1 MELEIDPSGIT
12 LTNTYTNTN
21 TVSIDSSNIDI
32 SGNHKITL
40 NDTNGITVNSLT
52 IQPTNTLG
60 SATNVTI
67 DEISHLSGVT
77 SNIQT
82 QINNIIDGAPGVL
95 DTLNELATAINGD
108 AAFAT
113 TITTSIDSKVS
124 KTGDETIS
132 GNKTF
137 SGDINFTGELTQNGS
152 AISGGGTA
160 DNVSSTV
167 NYTTYAYPPTLSLYG
182 TGNVFNNWD
191 GRQNTS
197 YGSVSLVGS
206 QTNGGFGWKVRF
218 SGDGLR
224 LAISEPYYD
233 GNQGRV
239 RVYNIA
245 QYGSASYG
253 GNNIISQYGNDIPAE
268 VNSQN
273 YSGFGLAI
281 NDDGTIVAIGS
292 PYNHNVHARAG
303 TVKVYQNTGSGWS
316 QLGNDF
322 DNTTTH
328 PDALRGYS
336 ISLNSNGTRIVIGTF
351 NNPGHG
357 RVEIFDWDGSSW
369 NTVGTGPNGPGRI
382 HGGNS
387 GNERWLGR
395 CVSLTSNGNRL
406 AAGSQNHPS
415 GRIEIWDLISG
426 TWTESITLNI
436 GDTES
441 DAQDYF
447 ALSGNGEYLIYGEC
461 GDDTNGTDRGVVKV
475 LTLGSNT
482 YTQRGSSIYGSQNGA
497 NFGRSV
503 SINYDGSIIA
513 VGASDKDTNSTN
525 SGYVK
530 TYEWNGTDWAQKG
543 STFEDGTNNETHRF
557 GENVSLSNSG
567 SHLAIGIPNGTSGGV
582 VKGTVRVYEF
592 IQPWIQGI
600 GVNSNYEYAKMTS
613 VPSGSGSNFERHKA
627 YARSLGGDLASIHN
641 ADENAIVHS
650 Y

>member
-1 MELEIDPSGIT
+1 
-12 LTNTYTNTN
+12 
-21 TVSIDSSNIDI
+21 SNIDI

-292 PYNHNVHARAG
+292 PY
-303 TVKVYQNTGSGWS
+303 
-316 QLGNDF
+316 
-322 DNTTTH
+322 
-328 PDALRGYS
+328 
-336 ISLNSNGTRIVIGTF
+336 
-351 NNPGHG
+351 
-357 RVEIFDWDGSSW
+357 
-369 NTVGTGPNGPGRI
+369 
-382 HGGNS
+382 
-387 GNERWLGR
+387 
-395 CVSLTSNGNRL
+395 
-406 AAGSQNHPS
+406 
-415 GRIEIWDLISG
+415 
-426 TWTESITLNI
+426 
-436 GDTES
+436 
-441 DAQDYF
+441 
-447 ALSGNGEYLIYGEC
+447 
-461 GDDTNGTDRGVVKV
+461 
-475 LTLGSNT
+475 
-482 YTQRGSSIYGSQNGA
+482 
-497 NFGRSV
+497 
-503 SINYDGSIIA
+503 
-513 VGASDKDTNSTN
+513 
-525 SGYVK
+525 
-530 TYEWNGTDWAQKG
+530 
-543 STFEDGTNNETHRF
+543 
-557 GENVSLSNSG
+557 
-567 SHLAIGIPNGTSGGV
+567 
-582 VKGTVRVYEF
+582 
-592 IQPWIQGI
+592 
-600 GVNSNYEYAKMTS
+600 
-613 VPSGSGSNFERHKA
+613 
-627 YARSLGGDLASIHN
+627 
-641 ADENAIVHS
+641 
-650 Y
+650 